1 MESNISGDL
10 FGDTVRNLL
19 TKYMFLKLYLE

>member
-1 MESNISGDL
+1 MESNISSDL